1 MATYQF
7 PIHLDEETTRRTL
20 LRRAGGAGIAAP
32 ALLAA
37 SRLLHD
43 GNASAASPEH
53 QISGSAAAAQA
64 LFTPYDPFLAPVQ
77 AGPKA
82 ITVVSKDATVMVA
95 KDVTMAAW
103 TFDGTVPGRTL
114 RVVEG
119 DTVDFTLTMDPA
131 VSMGHSL
138 DFHSAQTPPNVSYK
152 TINPGESFSWS
163 FTPKY
168 PGAYMYHCGTPPAL
182 LHIGAGMYG
191 AMIVDPKEGWPP
203 AQELVFVQSEIYLA
217 DGENGVR
224 VPDITKMFGNGAMD
238 HVVFNGYANQYV
250 EHPIDV
256 RVGEPIRIFLVN
268 AGPNVWSSF
277 HVVGAIFD
285 RACVNANPR
294 NELFGLQSMSVGPG
308 DGACVEFTLEEP
320 GEYVAVNHAFGH
332 ATHGAVAV
340 LRAT

>member
-7 PIHLDEETTRRTL
+7 PVSLDEETSRRVL
-20 LRRAGGAGIAAP
+20 LRRAGGASLAAP
-32 ALLAA
+32 ALVAA
-37 SRLLHD
+37 SQRLD
-43 GNASAASPEH
+43 GGLAHAAASH
-53 QISGSAAAAQA
+53 RGASGLAAAQA

-77 AGPKA
+77 AGPKE
-82 ITVVSKDATVMVA
+82 ITVVSKDATVMAA
-95 KDVTMAAW
+95 KDVTWAAW
-103 TFDGTVPGRTL
+103 TFDGTVPGRPL

-119 DTVDFTLTMDPA
+119 DTVNFTLTMDPA

-138 DFHSAQTPPNVSYK
+138 DFHSAQTPPNVNYK

-163 FTPKY
+163 FTPNH
-168 PGAYMYHCGTPPAL
+168 PGAYMYHCGTPPVL

-191 AMIVDPKEGWPP
+191 AMIVDPKEGWSP
-203 AQELVFVQSEIYLA
+203 AQELIFVQSEIYLA
-217 DGENGVR
+217 DGENGVK
-224 VPDITKMFGNGAMD
+224 VPDITKMFGHGNMD
-238 HVVFNGYANQYV
+238 YVVFNGYVNQYV

-285 RACVNANPR
+285 RACVNANPK
-294 NELFGLQSMSVGPG
+294 NELFGLQSISVGPG
-308 DGACVEFTLEEP
+308 DGACVEFTLAEP
-320 GEYVAVNHAFGH
+320 GEYLAVNHSFGH
-332 ATHGAVAV
+332 ATHGAVAI